1 MKKVSCFRDLIII
14 PYLHYEKNK
23 NNDLPSAKE
32 NTIGVNMMV
41 KMQEHRLQWESVISN
56 LLSPN
61 KNLVNLNN
69 GLGKQHK
76 VSFRSFRLPIKY
88 M

>member
-1 MKKVSCFRDLIII
+1 MRNSD
-14 PYLHYEKNK
+14 YEKNK
-23 NNDLPSAKE
+23 NISLPSARE

-69 GLGKQHK
+69 GLGKQHN
-76 VSFRSFRLPIKY
+76 VSFRSFRLPMKY